1 MQSTLYTKCIV
12 CFGEPEDNLNLIKH
26 HVSYFPERIAF
37 VHFACHNKIH
47 DPDNPLDIWIQY
59 GSEDSKMFYKM
70 KKEKETNG
78 QYNMGNKDQ

>member
-1 MQSTLYTKCIV
+1 MSKNYLNTNTKCIV

-47 DPDNPLDIWIQY
+47 YPDEEWSKNPLKVWIQY
-59 GSEDSKMFYKM
+59 EPEDSKIFYKM
-70 KKEKETNG
+70 KKEKESN
-78 QYNMGNKDQ
+78 D

>member
-1 MQSTLYTKCIV
+1 MAKEIMSKEYLNCNTKCII

-78 QYNMGNKDQ
+78 